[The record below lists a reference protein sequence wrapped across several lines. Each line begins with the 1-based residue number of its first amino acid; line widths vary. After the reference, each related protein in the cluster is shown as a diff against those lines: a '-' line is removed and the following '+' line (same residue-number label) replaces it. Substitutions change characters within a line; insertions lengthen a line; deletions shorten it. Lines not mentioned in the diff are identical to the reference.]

1 MRRRS
6 SSRGAARRRRCAV
19 VVAPAG
25 MRQRSCGSPR
35 ERDQVLEQQVATGEL
50 LKVISASAFDLKSVF
65 DTIAESAVSGS
76 SIWLA
81 NRHSILF

>member
-1 MRRRS
+1 
-6 SSRGAARRRRCAV
+6 
-19 VVAPAG
+19 
-25 MRQRSCGSPR
+25 
-35 ERDQVLEQQVATGEL
+35 
-50 LKVISASAFDLKSVF
+50 VISASAFDLKSVF